1 MVFLGTPNSNSIRI
15 GERHESELSL
25 MWYLSNC
32 YNLFFVSILFP
43 GSVGGGVSSG
53 EMNRTIQQFLE
64 SFAQDTFG
72 KPRDFSIVLH
82 WFLFYG
88 VEGILRLCMILFTT

>member
-1 MVFLGTPNSNSIRI
+1 MSF
-15 GERHESELSL
+15 
-25 MWYLSNC
+25 
-32 YNLFFVSILFP
+32 LFP
-43 GSVGGGVSSG
+43 GSVGGGVASG

-82 WFLFYG
+82 WFLFYC
-88 VEGILRLCMILFTT
+88 VEGILGLFMILFLT